1 VKATIHWVA
10 AAHSIPAE
18 VRIYNPLFTQPNPTG
33 DNFTADLNPN
43 SLEVLPAARVEPAL
57 RDARI
62 EEPVQF
68 ERQGYFCLDRDAKPG
83 APVFSRTIGLRDTWA
98 KEKATG

>member
-1 VKATIHWVA
+1 
-10 AAHSIPAE
+10 
-18 VRIYNPLFTQPNPTG
+18 
-33 DNFTADLNPN
+33 
-43 SLEVLPAARVEPAL
+43 VLPAARLEPAL

>member
-18 VRIYNPLFTQPNPTG
+18 VRIYNPLFTQPNPSA
-33 DNFTADLNPN
+33 DNFTAHLNPS
-43 SLEVLPAARVEPAL
+43 SLEALTAARLEPAL
-57 RDARI
+57 ADARI

-68 ERQGYFCLDRDAKPG
+68 ERQGYFCLDRDSKPG

>member
-1 VKATIHWVA
+1 
-10 AAHSIPAE
+10 
-18 VRIYNPLFTQPNPTG
+18 
-33 DNFTADLNPN
+33 
-43 SLEVLPAARVEPAL
+43 VLPAARLEPAL
-57 RDARI
+57 ADARI

-68 ERQGYFCLDRDAKPG
+68 ERQGYFCLDRDSKPG